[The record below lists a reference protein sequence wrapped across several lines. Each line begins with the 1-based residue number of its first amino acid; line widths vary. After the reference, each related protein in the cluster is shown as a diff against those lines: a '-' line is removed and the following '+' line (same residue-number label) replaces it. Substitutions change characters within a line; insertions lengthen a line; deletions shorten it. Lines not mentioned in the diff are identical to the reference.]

1 MSKQTNIEAQKR
13 FGDAVNS
20 GNLQEFYALV
30 ADSCVDHDPAPD
42 QDPGPNGYIVFFTMM
57 RTAFPDFKLTVEQL
71 VADEQNVAFAYTV
84 TGTHKGDF
92 MGVAPTGK
100 SIQIRGMQIS
110 KFEDGKMVERWGST
124 DELGLLKQIGVAL
137 TNA

>member
-1 MSKQTNIEAQKR
+1 MSKETNIEAQKR
-13 FGDAVNS
+13 FGEAVNT
-20 GNLQEFYALV
+20 GNLQEFYELV
-30 ADSCVDHDPAPD
+30 ADSSVDHDPARD
-42 QDPGPNGYIVFFTMM
+42 QEPGPNGYIVFFTMM

-71 VADEQNVAFAYTV
+71 VADEDNVAFAYTA

-100 SIQIRGMQIS
+100 SIKIRGMQIS
-110 KFEDGKMVERWGST
+110 KFEDGKMIERWGSS

>member
-1 MSKQTNIEAQKR
+1 MSKETNIEAQKR
-13 FGDAVNS
+13 FGDAVNT

-30 ADSCVDHDPAPD
+30 ANSSIDHDPAPD
-42 QDPGPNGYIVFFTMM
+42 QEPGPNGYIVFFTMM

-71 VADEQNVAFAYTV
+71 VADEENVAFAYTA

-100 SIQIRGMQIS
+100 SINIRGMQIS
-110 KFEDGKMVERWGST
+110 KFEGGKMIERWGST
-124 DELGLLKQIGVAL
+124 DELGLLKQIGVAI
-137 TNA
+137 TTT

>member
-1 MSKQTNIEAQKR
+1 MSKETNIEAQKR
-13 FGDAVNS
+13 FGEAVNT
-20 GNLQEFYALV
+20 GNLQEFYELV
-30 ADSCVDHDPAPD
+30 ADSSVDHDPAPD
-42 QDPGPNGYIVFFTMM
+42 QETGPNGYIVFFTMM

-71 VADEQNVAFAYTV
+71 VADEDNVAFAYTA

-100 SIQIRGMQIS
+100 SIKIRGMQIS
-110 KFEDGKMVERWGST
+110 KFEDGKMIERWGSS

>member
-1 MSKQTNIEAQKR
+1 MSKQTNIEAQKQ

-30 ADSCVDHDPAPD
+30 AESSVDHDPAPN
-42 QDPGPNGYIVFFTMM
+42 QNPGPNGYIVFFTMM
-57 RTAFPDFKLTVEQL
+57 RTAFPDFKLTVEHL
-71 VADEQNVAFAYTV
+71 VADEDNVAFAYTA
-84 TGTHKGDF
+84 TGTHEGEF

-100 SIQIRGMQIS
+100 SIKIRGLQIS
-110 KFEDGKMVERWGST
+110 KFENGKMVERWGST

-137 TNA
+137 TTA